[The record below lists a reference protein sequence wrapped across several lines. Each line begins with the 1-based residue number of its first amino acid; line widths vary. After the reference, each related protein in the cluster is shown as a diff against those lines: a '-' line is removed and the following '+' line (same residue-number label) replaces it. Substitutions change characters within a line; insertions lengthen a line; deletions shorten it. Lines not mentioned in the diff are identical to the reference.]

1 MINNCSF
8 KVLNGLHY
16 LATVDI
22 DDDDDDGLLNFHTM
36 NFEIENIH
44 F

>member
-8 KVLNGLHY
+8 KVLNGLRY

-22 DDDDDDGLLNFHTM
+22 DDDDDDGLLNL
-36 NFEIENIH
+36 NSIP
-44 F
+44 